1 MPWASAIASLWTAGK
16 VIFRIGVYSGLPGE
30 VVNKLKAT
38 QEAAT
43 GIGRLCDH
51 AGLLYYMYT
60 QNYASHYWVAL
71 VIHNDAT
78 TTRTPFWRWANKH
91 QICKGLP
98 NELCRRARAC
108 CRQRYSTR
116 RFD

>member
-78 TTRTPFWRWANKH
+78 TTRTPFWRWANTT
-91 QICKGLP
+91 QP
-98 NELCRRARAC
+98 TSAC
-108 CRQRYSTR
+108 PMMPCMNANGRCRQLYSPQ